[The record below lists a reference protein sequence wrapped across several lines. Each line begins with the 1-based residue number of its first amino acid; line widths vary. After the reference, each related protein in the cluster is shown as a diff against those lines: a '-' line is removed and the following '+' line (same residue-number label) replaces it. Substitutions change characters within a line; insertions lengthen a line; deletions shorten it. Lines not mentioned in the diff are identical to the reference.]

1 MGSSHGFG
9 STTAYSSPY
18 LDSLSLRLRVY
29 HLTLH
34 TIITRRSMLQKVRR
48 HAKIRAPTT
57 CKHTVSGTV
66 SLPFRGTFHLS
77 LTVLVHYRL
86 LGSIWPWEMVLPDS
100 NGISRV
106 PLYSGS
112 TSKKVPF
119 QLQGY
124 YLLWLAFPGRFV

>member
-9 STTAYSSPY
+9 STTAYSY
-18 LDSLSLRLRVY
+18 ALLRLAFATASCVPLNLAYDRNSPV
-29 HLTLH
+29 
-34 TIITRRSMLQKVRR
+34 
-48 HAKIRAPTT
+48 HAAKGTPSRINRASTT
-57 CKHTVSGTV
+57 CKHTVSGTL

-77 LTVLVHYRL
+77 LMVLVHYRS
-86 LGSIWPWEMVLPDS
+86 LGSIYPWEMVLPDS

-119 QLQGY
+119 QLRGY
-124 YLLWLAFPGRFV
+124 YPLWLAFTG